1 MRDGSFAMILASALA
16 AGAGCDDP
24 ARPAGAGGQ
33 PPASPRAASG
43 PFPRRVDGFESGSL
57 ADFWRPGGRGG
68 ARYELGAIVV
78 SADYARSGKR
88 SARITVKEGD
98 IEQVG
103 DDGMRTERAELD
115 SGNLPLLGR
124 DAWYGFSLLLPTDF
138 PVVDDRLMIS
148 QVKQSDVEGSPLLGQ
163 RFRAGRHTLTI
174 RPPGAGRSRKTYR
187 LPELR
192 LGRWMDMVYHFRYSP
207 GEDGRI
213 EVWMDGRRVVSYEGS
228 TASAKGTAL
237 FYHKL
242 GLYRDRWK
250 APMTLYV
257 DNYTVGE
264 SFDQV
269 DPSRFDQRK

>member
-1 MRDGSFAMILASALA
+1 MRGVTFAMILASALA
-16 AGAGCDDP
+16 AVAGCDGP
-24 ARPAGAGGQ
+24 ARSAEAGGQ
-33 PPASPRAASG
+33 LPASPRAASG

-57 ADFWRPGGRGG
+57 ADFWRPGGRGM
-68 ARYELGAIVV
+68 ARYEVGAIVV

-124 DAWYGFSLLLPTDF
+124 DAWYGFSLLLLPDF
-138 PVVDDRLMIS
+138 PVVDDRLVIS

-163 RFRAGRHTLTI
+163 RFRAGRHSLTM
-174 RPPGAGRSRKTYR
+174 RLPGATSAKTSR
-187 LPELR
+187 LPDLR
-192 LGRWMDMVYHFRYSP
+192 LGRWMDMVYHLRYSP

-213 EVWMDGRRVVSYEGS
+213 EVWMDGQRVLSYEGP
-228 TASAKGTAL
+228 TASKQGNDR
-237 FYHKL
+237 FYHKV

-250 APMTLYV
+250 EPMTLYV

-269 DPSRFDQRK
+269 DPSKFDQRR